1 MSIVQNTSE
10 KLVRYLEIQIEQLLY
25 DKNIIEHKLL
35 DKKEQLKQAKER
47 AGVDEP
53 DE

>member
-1 MSIVQNTSE
+1 MTIVKNTSE
-10 KLVRYLEIQIEQLLY
+10 KLVKYIETQIKQLEYE
-25 DKNIIEHKLL
+25 KNIIEHKLQ

-53 DE
+53 EE